1 MLGSFPGALLVPGQR
16 LRTSHRSEGRGP
28 GRPARRLAAGRAGEC
43 TQSNPHLMIEAF
55 LDHNDALL
63 STMAVTCS
71 REAAEEY
78 VKGDP
83 FLLNGMMSAWYTH
96 KWSNMFA

>member
-1 MLGSFPGALLVPGQR
+1 MCSVVLSVLEYTSFEVARAEAPDDIAAHVK
-16 LRTSHRSEGRGP
+16 RSKE
-28 GRPARRLAAGRAGEC
+28 LHENN
-43 TQSNPHLMIEAF
+43 THLMTEAF
-55 LDHNDALL
+55 LDHNDQPL
-63 STMAVTCS
+63 STMAVTSS

>member
-1 MLGSFPGALLVPGQR
+1 MGSVVLSVLEYTSFEVA
-16 LRTSHRSEGRGP
+16 RTEAPDDVAAHVTRSKE
-28 GRPARRLAAGRAGEC
+28 LHEN
-43 TQSNPHLMIEAF
+43 NPHLMIEAI
-55 LDHNDALL
+55 LDQNDAPL
-63 STMAVTCS
+63 STMAVASS

-83 FLLNGMMSAWYTH
+83 FLLNGMMSVWYTH

>member
-1 MLGSFPGALLVPGQR
+1 
-16 LRTSHRSEGRGP
+16 
-28 GRPARRLAAGRAGEC
+28 
-43 TQSNPHLMIEAF
+43 MIEAF
-55 LDHNDALL
+55 LDHNDEPL

-83 FLLNGMMSAWYTH
+83 FLLNGMMSVWYTH
-96 KWSNMFA
+96 KWSNMIA

>member
-1 MLGSFPGALLVPGQR
+1 MGSVVLSVLEYTSFEVARTEAPDDVAAHVTRSKELL
-16 LRTSHRSEGRGP
+16 E
-28 GRPARRLAAGRAGEC
+28 
-43 TQSNPHLMIEAF
+43 NDPHLMIEGF
-55 LDHNDALL
+55 LDHDDALL

-71 REAAEEY
+71 REAAQEY

>member
-1 MLGSFPGALLVPGQR
+1 MGGS
-16 LRTSHRSEGRGP
+16 
-28 GRPARRLAAGRAGEC
+28 LAAGRAGEC

-71 REAAEEY
+71 REAAK
-78 VKGDP
+78 V
-83 FLLNGMMSAWYTH
+83 MSA
-96 KWSNMFA
+96 

>member
-1 MLGSFPGALLVPGQR
+1 
-16 LRTSHRSEGRGP
+16 
-28 GRPARRLAAGRAGEC
+28 
-43 TQSNPHLMIEAF
+43 MIEAI
-55 LDHNDALL
+55 LDQNDTPL
-63 STMAVTCS
+63 STMAVASS

-96 KWSNMFA
+96 EWSNMFA

>member
-1 MLGSFPGALLVPGQR
+1 
-16 LRTSHRSEGRGP
+16 
-28 GRPARRLAAGRAGEC
+28 
-43 TQSNPHLMIEAF
+43 MIEAI
-55 LDHNDALL
+55 LDQNDAPL
-63 STMAVTCS
+63 STMAVTSS

>member
-1 MLGSFPGALLVPGQR
+1 VIVSLSFGAYAVTVTKAGGLLKMGGS
-16 LRTSHRSEGRGP
+16 
-28 GRPARRLAAGRAGEC
+28 LAAGRAGEC
-43 TQSNPHLMIEAF
+43 TPKQLVI
-55 LDHNDALL
+55 LQ
-63 STMAVTCS
+63 
-71 REAAEEY
+71 EEY